1 MNRNEVTTWTR
12 NDAKLLFSSRPTSVT
27 KHFLLPMYALS
38 PDAYANT
45 LSYRYKSHCT
55 SHARVMKDKIISL
68 FSNDTAETKQKARS
82 ADLRPANPAR
92 QILLGKIRQA
102 NYAKHILP

>member
-1 MNRNEVTTWTR
+1 M
-12 NDAKLLFSSRPTSVT
+12 
-27 KHFLLPMYALS
+27 
-38 PDAYANT
+38 
-45 LSYRYKSHCT
+45 
-55 SHARVMKDKIISL
+55 MKDKKISL

-102 NYAKHILP
+102 NYARHILP